1 MQHRDK
7 TILLKILSELNV
19 ALEMIKEKS
28 FEEFDESELL
38 KRAMC
43 MTVINIGE
51 LVKALTE
58 DFKLENNY
66 IPWKSI
72 AGFRDIA
79 AHKYQTLH
87 MEDVY
92 YTVTTDFPQLK
103 DSISEIFN
111 KEQ

>member
-7 TILLKILSELNV
+7 TLLTKIISETEIALDMLSD
-19 ALEMIKEKS
+19 KS
-28 FEEFDESELL
+28 FEGFNADEML
-38 KRAMC
+38 KRAIC

-51 LVKALTE
+51 LVKALSE
-58 DFKLENNY
+58 DIRAEHKN

-87 MEDVY
+87 MQDVY
-92 YTVTTDFPQLK
+92 FTVINDFPTLK
-103 DSISEIFN
+103 DNIKAIL
-111 KEQ
+111 

>member
-7 TILLKILSELNV
+7 IILIKIMGEIDI
-19 ALEMIKEKS
+19 ATGMIDGVS
-28 FEEFDESELL
+28 FDEFDQNEIL
-38 KRAMC
+38 KRATC

-58 DFKLENNY
+58 EFRLEHKSV
-66 IPWKSI
+66 PWKSI

-87 MEDVY
+87 MQDVY
-92 YTVTTDFPQLK
+92 YTVTTDFKELK
-103 DSISEIFN
+103 NNINRILE
-111 KEQ
+111 

>member
-7 TILLKILSELNV
+7 TVLTKIISEIEI
-19 ALEMIKEKS
+19 AMGMIKGVS
-28 FEEFDESELL
+28 FEEFDNNEML
-38 KRAMC
+38 KRAVC

-58 DFKLENNY
+58 EFRAENKQ

-87 MEDVY
+87 MQDVY
-92 YTVTTDFPQLK
+92 YTVTTDFEELK
-103 DSISEIFN
+103 NNIGKILE
-111 KEQ
+111 

>member
-7 TILLKILSELNV
+7 TLLVKIINELDV
-19 ALEMIKEKS
+19 ALEMIRGKD
-28 FEEFDESELL
+28 FDTFDNDEIL

-51 LVKALTE
+51 LVKTLSD
-58 DFKLENNY
+58 DFRIEHKQ

-87 MEDVY
+87 MKDVY
-92 YTVTTDFPQLK
+92 FTVTTEFAELK
-103 DSISEIFN
+103 SKINNILSE
-111 KEQ
+111 K